1 MKQAPREI
9 ITPRPKMSL
18 TIPTG
23 MAPVEFFNSPV
34 NLKNLAEENG
44 LFRTP
49 ENLLMY
55 RKLIGHSIEF
65 DTSIILDTS
74 KRILDPLGRPVRR
87 DQMSRRQKKVWN
99 QMTRIMFEY
108 MLEKYPDPE
117 QYLVLC
123 GEASLD
129 ATWPLNKP
137 GVPSIRM
144 IHNHFMVFPNQDLAT
159 ASPANPNDLNLTDS
173 GHNSLFLRHWYLS

>member
-1 MKQAPREI
+1 MKPAAREI
-9 ITPRPKMSL
+9 LTPRPKMSL
-18 TIPTG
+18 TIPPG
-23 MAPVEFFNSPV
+23 MAPVEFFNSPA

-87 DQMSRRQKKVWN
+87 DQMSRQQKKVWN
-99 QMTRIMFEY
+99 NMTN
-108 MLEKYPDPE
+108 
-117 QYLVLC
+117 Q
-123 GEASLD
+123 
-129 ATWPLNKP
+129 
-137 GVPSIRM
+137 
-144 IHNHFMVFPNQDLAT
+144 IHF
-159 ASPANPNDLNLTDS
+159 S
-173 GHNSLFLRHWYLS
+173 